1 MLTEAR
7 GLKFSDTMQ
16 YALYLSI
23 PSNIIE
29 SPKYLLKEFIPL
41 KGKIQIVVESWERR
55 FALRFWWSDPKWP
68 HELNEMD

>member
-23 PSNIIE
+23 PSNFIE

-41 KGKIQIVVESWERR
+41 KGKIQSSGKLGTKVCVAFLMVRSKMT
-55 FALRFWWSDPKWP
+55 S
-68 HELNEMD
+68 